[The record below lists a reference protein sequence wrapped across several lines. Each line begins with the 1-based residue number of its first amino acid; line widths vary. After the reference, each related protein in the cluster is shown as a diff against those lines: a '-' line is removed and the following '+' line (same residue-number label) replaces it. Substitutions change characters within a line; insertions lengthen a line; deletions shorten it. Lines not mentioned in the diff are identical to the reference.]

1 MGNSGKNIVMSV
13 ESVPRVSKEEES
25 HLTEL
30 ESDQGRVVEIREVRE
45 LC

>member
-13 ESVPRVSKEEES
+13 ESVPGVSKEEES

-30 ESDQGRVVEIREVRE
+30 ESDQVEIGEVRE